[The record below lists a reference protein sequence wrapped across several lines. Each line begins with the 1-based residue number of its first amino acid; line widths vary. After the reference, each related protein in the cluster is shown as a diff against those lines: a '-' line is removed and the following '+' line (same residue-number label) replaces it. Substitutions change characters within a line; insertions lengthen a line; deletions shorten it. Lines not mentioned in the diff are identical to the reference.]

1 MCPNHNNKFYV
12 VVICPTNQSMF
23 YKLVHPKDLIKQP
36 NLSTA
41 ERMKLKKLTQAVP
54 SSPGRRVGLLVGSQ
68 ARSARHPPPA
78 CRRAG
83 PRSRP
88 RLTPA
93 SRAGCLPRQR
103 RAARAAPVAARRVPE
118 PRRSCPHAATPVAAS
133 PSRVGARPPAAA
145 PVAAGAARRRY
156 RRAASSHPLGPP
168 GSETRHPHPRTR
180 PPAAGRPL
188 QTLPPLAGH
197 GKQRSIY
204 GCGRGGV
211 CLLDKG

>member
-23 YKLVHPKDLIKQP
+23 YKLVHPKNLIKQP

-41 ERMKLKKLTQAVP
+41 ESMKLKKLTQVVP

-78 CRRAG
+78 CHRAG

-88 RLTPA
+88 RLTPS

-103 RAARAAPVAARRVPE
+103 RAARAVPAPARRVPE
-118 PRRSCPHAATPVAAS
+118 PRRCPPACSRSLAAS
-133 PSRVGARPPAAA
+133 PQPP
-145 PVAAGAARRRY
+145 AAGAARRRY
-156 RRAASSHPLGPP
+156 PRAASSHPLGPP
-168 GSETRHPHPRTR
+168 GSEARHPRPRTR